1 MSHGNHG
8 SLLQSRRF
16 IALAVLSIVGCSDG
30 ISSPPDHTT
39 SSTRSPSSPT
49 FYSSSQQM
57 EIDEVYSMEAQQSNL
72 DYQMTQVRLPNPANE
87 YPLRSG
93 QVRVR
98 PVASDNVQ

>member
-1 MSHGNHG
+1 
-8 SLLQSRRF
+8 
-16 IALAVLSIVGCSDG
+16 
-30 ISSPPDHTT
+30 
-39 SSTRSPSSPT
+39 
-49 FYSSSQQM
+49 M